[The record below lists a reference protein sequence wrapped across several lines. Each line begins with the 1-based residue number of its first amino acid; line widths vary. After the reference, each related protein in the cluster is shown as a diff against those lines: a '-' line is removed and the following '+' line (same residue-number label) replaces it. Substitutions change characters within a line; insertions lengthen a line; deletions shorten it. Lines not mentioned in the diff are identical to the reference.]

1 MGRPL
6 YSKASAAS
14 TAATSPRSPAP
25 APGSPASSLSS
36 NSSSSTVENIHY
48 QHALDALVPEKW
60 SAYHNNFDPDSEE
73 FWAGENT
80 VYEAFLTADPS
91 TLVATVDG
99 TVSAPNTDLHVNGVG
114 SQPMTNSAVAL
125 AAALRTRDEMLR
137 SFAIQ
142 DQNNRYDVAG
152 GMINVPRPGGGTMWI
167 PYPTVGPTSPNYES
181 AGAESTPASPT
192 AESYGINPSPMAVGG
207 DDPAR
212 LFSEWER
219 AFLSVGRQGDS
230 GAGSVAPTG
239 PVPAPPHMRPGPLS
253 LSIPT
258 VHPSAT
264 ENGPPTGG
272 STAAMTVLTPTSPVG
287 RIGAGL
293 GGSRRMRRAS
303 AAAANAGWTS
313 SRVGAGSGAQGYTN
327 PVLPASPTTGPN
339 ANTRRSSRGWNAQAD
354 DAQLPITMD
363 ITPIPIPIPSTASR
377 RHHAAAFIPA
387 SPPAPI
393 PVPITP
399 PPDSPPHQS
408 TSTNPITPGV
418 GGGAT
423 STGSAAVSPA
433 VSMMF
438 TPSPA
443 PTVTPRFYH
452 WDWQAYTAHHRGQ
465 PHSHRRHLPTASLPP
480 MPVSPTT
487 ARSSGGGGVPMSHI
501 VTPMVR
507 IGHS

>member
-36 NSSSSTVENIHY
+36 NSSSSTVENVHY

-99 TVSAPNTDLHVNGVG
+99 TVSAANTDLHVNGVG

-167 PYPTVGPTSPNYES
+167 PYPTVGPTSSNYES
-181 AGAESTPASPT
+181 AGAESTPTSPT
-192 AESYGINPSPMAVGG
+192 TESYGINPSPMAVGG

-219 AFLSVGRQGDS
+219 AFLSVGRQGGL

-258 VHPSAT
+258 VLPSAT

-339 ANTRRSSRGWNAQAD
+339 ARRSSRGWNAQAD

-377 RHHAAAFIPA
+377 RHHAAAFTPA

-399 PPDSPPHQS
+399 PPDSPSHQS
-408 TSTNPITPGV
+408 ASTNPITPSV

-423 STGSAAVSPA
+423 TTGSAAASPA
-433 VSMMF
+433 MSMMF